1 MEHSAPKDMSD
12 ERELLYKVLFDLR
25 ADMNEMKRMMSELLA
40 ERRYEPTKSEPPGLM
55 PHHYTVSPVRQPAM
69 PDEEFTDTEEVT
81 DEVPREEMTK
91 EKAQREAVVRAL
103 RKHNG
108 KRREAARELFISERT
123 LYRKIKELNID
134 ENDIK

>member
-1 MEHSAPKDMSD
+1 M
-12 ERELLYKVLFDLR
+12 
-25 ADMNEMKRMMSELLA
+25 
-40 ERRYEPTKSEPPGLM
+40 
-55 PHHYTVSPVRQPAM
+55 
-69 PDEEFTDTEEVT
+69 FTDTEEVT
-81 DEVPREEMTK
+81 DEAPREEMTK
-91 EKAQREAVVRAL
+91 EKALREAVVRAL

>member
-1 MEHSAPKDMSD
+1 
-12 ERELLYKVLFDLR
+12 
-25 ADMNEMKRMMSELLA
+25 
-40 ERRYEPTKSEPPGLM
+40 
-55 PHHYTVSPVRQPAM
+55 
-69 PDEEFTDTEEVT
+69 
-81 DEVPREEMTK
+81 MTK

>member
-1 MEHSAPKDMSD
+1 
-12 ERELLYKVLFDLR
+12 
-25 ADMNEMKRMMSELLA
+25 
-40 ERRYEPTKSEPPGLM
+40 
-55 PHHYTVSPVRQPAM
+55 M